1 MFALQHGDFTMT
13 ESAAINTY
21 LADTFR
27 GSADLVPS
35 SGQLRGRQ
43 DLGWKLLQ
51 SKILKNNHFVA
62 IKLVNPPNHHEQNCP
77 EREAISETR
86 MYGVTGGHCPP
97 FPLCTK

>member
-43 DLGWKLLQ
+43 DLG
-51 SKILKNNHFVA
+51 
-62 IKLVNPPNHHEQNCP
+62 
-77 EREAISETR
+77 
-86 MYGVTGGHCPP
+86 
-97 FPLCTK
+97 